1 MDEVEHNEVE
11 HNEDGR
17 PLSQLFYDDL
27 WKVIKKFESS
37 GLTNAESIGV
47 FEMIKHDQLASID
60 KESKEDY

>member
-1 MDEVEHNEVE
+1 MKLN
-11 HNEDGR
+11 
-17 PLSQLFYDDL
+17 LSAKGYIQI
-27 WKVIKKFESS
+27 IKKFESS